1 MTLTFQRLAI
11 IILYTYI
18 TAYQYW
24 LWEWLGFP
32 QTLTQL
38 EHPCPL
44 EPDSIVSTE
53 YKSTITCNK
62 KQLHDNN
69 QGPYANQL
77 PYYLIPEIV
86 YVLLFPSPYLSKT
99 R

>member
-44 EPDSIVSTE
+44 EPDIIVSN
-53 YKSTITCNK
+53 YRVQKYHNV
-62 KQLHDNN
+62 Q
-69 QGPYANQL
+69 
-77 PYYLIPEIV
+77 
-86 YVLLFPSPYLSKT
+86 
-99 R
+99 